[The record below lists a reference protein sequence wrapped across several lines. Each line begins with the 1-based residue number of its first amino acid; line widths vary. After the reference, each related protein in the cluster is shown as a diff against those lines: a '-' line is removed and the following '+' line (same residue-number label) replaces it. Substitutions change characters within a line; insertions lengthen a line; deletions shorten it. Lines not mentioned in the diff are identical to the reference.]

1 MRRRVLDLGL
11 LAYPR
16 ELRDRDGEHLRD
28 LALDLADDHGTARE
42 LLGLVWGGLGE
53 RGRQIRRPRLV
64 AAGALTAVVL
74 AALTMTATATS
85 ARVEEDRFA
94 CVGECVETRAAIAD
108 RVEDGW
114 TCTGDGDATAA
125 QWRCSRD

>member
-1 MRRRVLDLGL
+1 MRRRLLELGL

-16 ELRDRDGEHLRD
+16 EIRERDGEHLHE

-53 RGRQIRRPRLV
+53 RRRRLRRPRLV
-64 AAGALTAVVL
+64 AAGVLSAVVL
-74 AALTMTATATS
+74 AIVTMTATASS

-94 CVGECVETRAAIAD
+94 CAGECAETRAEVTD
-108 RVEDGW
+108 RVDDGW
-114 TCTGDGDATAA
+114 TCSEDRDATAA

>member
-1 MRRRVLDLGL
+1 MRRRLLGLGL

-16 ELRDRDGEHLRD
+16 AVRERDGDHLQN

-53 RGRQIRRPRLV
+53 RGRRLRRPRLV
-64 AAGALTAVVL
+64 AAGALSAVMLAVV
-74 AALTMTATATS
+74 TMTATAAS

-94 CVGECVETRAAIAD
+94 CAGECAETRAEVAD
-108 RVEDGW
+108 RVDNGW
-114 TCTGDGDATAA
+114 TCTEDRNATGA
-125 QWRCSRD
+125 QWRCSRN